1 VSEQAERALELAPA
15 VQARL
20 AELTKAKVDCAR
32 IRIHADFHAGQVL
45 WTGKDVVF
53 IDFEGEPGR
62 PLSERRHKKS
72 ALTDVAGMLRSFH
85 YAAFGTL
92 LNPHIGGSIRAEDV
106 ARLEPWADLWYRSVA
121 SEFLRAYLAEAAGKA
136 FVPGSKDELETLLT
150 IAMLQKVLYE
160 LDYELNNR
168 PDWVSIPLRG
178 LLDLFAQP

>member
-1 VSEQAERALELAPA
+1 LAAQAVELAPA

-20 AELTKAKVDCAR
+20 GDLTRAKVDCGR

-92 LNPHIGGSIRAEDV
+92 LNPRVGGSIRVEDV
-106 ARLEPWADLWYRSVA
+106 KRLEPWAEFWYRWVA
-121 SEFLRAYLAEAAGKA
+121 SEFLRAYLAESTGKP
-136 FVPGSKDELETLLT
+136 FVPASRDELESLLNV
-150 IAMLQKVLYE
+150 AMVQKVLYE

-178 LLDLFAQP
+178 LLDLFA